1 MARARLLKPGFFS
14 NETLAELPFET
25 RLLFAGLW
33 TLADREGRLE
43 DRPVRIRA
51 QVFPYD
57 NLDVERMLSEL
68 AAAGFIVRYT
78 VAGARYIEILKFL
91 LHQRPHI
98 REAASEIPPPTEEHQ
113 PRHNLGSAEAEP
125 RSPVSVPIPETV
137 SVPETVS
144 NPVPKSGSK
153 TVAVSKNLRVQKLRA
168 IASETLEYVKSGN
181 EEELDDHFRYI
192 ARTQNVNGITKA
204 EILTALQ
211 AVMTGRTERRAAG

>member
-1 MARARLLKPGFFS
+1 MARARLLKPGFFA

-33 TLADREGRLE
+33 CLADREGRLE

-57 NLDVERMLSEL
+57 GVDAEKMLSEL

-78 VAGARYIEILKFL
+78 VAGARYIEIPKFL

-98 REAASEIPPPTEEHQ
+98 REAAAEIPPPTEEHQ

-125 RSPVSVPIPETV
+125 RPPVSVPVPV
-137 SVPETVS
+137 PKSVPETVP
-144 NPVPKSGSK
+144 NPVSKTVPKTVPKS
-153 TVAVSKNLRVQKLRA
+153 LRVEKLRA
-168 IASETLEYVKSGN
+168 IASETLQYVKSGN

-192 ARTQNVNGITKA
+192 ARIQNVNDVTKA
-204 EILTALQ
+204 EVRSALQ
-211 AVMTGRTERRAAG
+211 TVMNGRRAAG